1 MTIAV
6 IVQKNEGRPRR
17 HNFTGR
23 PRSSGT
29 VAQRPAAA
37 RSTFSRATR
46 LKVMFIDAMHSIS
59 DHVADVGA
67 PATLELSRAGTLH
80 GADFSPTPCGPIS
93 RGRNR
98 RV

>member
-1 MTIAV
+1 MMIAV
-6 IVQKNEGRPRR
+6 IVQKNEGKPRR

-37 RSTFSRATR
+37 RNTFSRATR
-46 LKVMFIDAMHSIS
+46 LKVTFIDAMHSIS
-59 DHVADVGA
+59 NHVPDVDA
-67 PATLELSRAGTLH
+67 PATPELSRASTLH
-80 GADFSPTPCGPIS
+80 GADFRPTSCGAIS